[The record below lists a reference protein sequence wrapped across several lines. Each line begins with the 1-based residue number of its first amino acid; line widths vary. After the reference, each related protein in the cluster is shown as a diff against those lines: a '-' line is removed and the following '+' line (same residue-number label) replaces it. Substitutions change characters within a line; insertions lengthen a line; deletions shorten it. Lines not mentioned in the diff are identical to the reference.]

1 MGKPRRTKSSTIAGV
16 ASVEPESTTTISAQS
31 PRLSRHLP
39 MQAASL
45 RQITAALKPSAALAG
60 GSEGRTGDRSRGI
73 VESHLAFCSGGP
85 GPKSGGIEGVR
96 LRKRQ
101 EFAISGRF
109 AQGWQ
114 AQREDCPP
122 PYPKP
127 TMLARLGPR
136 HHIAAMIEP
145 SPSPIP
151 VLALDSDS
159 LGQGPGAP
167 SAPNDAALLDDYSR
181 VVSDVVDRVGP
192 SVVRVD
198 VRKQGRSA
206 GSGSGVIISSDG
218 LALTNSHVVQGSRTV
233 NLITLEGRDLQAR
246 VLGDDPDTDL
256 ALLRIEADVSL
267 PAAKLGDSAKLKR
280 GQIAIAIGNPLGFDA
295 TVTAGVVSA
304 LGRSL
309 QSRTGRMI
317 EDVVQTD
324 APLNPGNSGG
334 PLVSSAG
341 EVIGINTAVIMG
353 AQGICFAVASNTA
366 SFVAGEIARHGRV
379 RRAYIGVG
387 GATTAIPRR
396 IALRT
401 RPRTSHRGSASQRR
415 SGWAG
420 GTGGAVDRRP
430 GHRPRRQACDERQRP
445 RARARRR
452 QDRSHR
458 QRRFSA
464 PIGTAQGVDRTGGAT
479 AGRVDLLEGL
489 HVRRMGARELGP
501 DGDRRLDRKDAL
513 ARLRRRRSREE
524 PAHSE

>member
-1 MGKPRRTKSSTIAGV
+1 MDEPDRESRGERNRRTIAGV
-16 ASVEPESTTTISAQS
+16 VIGRAGIDDDDLGAVAKAFQAFADAGGLVEADHRGAQGSA
-31 PRLSRHLP
+31 PP
-39 MQAASL
+39 
-45 RQITAALKPSAALAG
+45 AG
-60 GSEGRTGDRSRGI
+60 GSEGRTGDRVAGSVRAISPSVLAARRGR
-73 VESHLAFCSGGP
+73 E
-85 GPKSGGIEGVR
+85 
-96 LRKRQ
+96 
-101 EFAISGRF
+101 ISGRYLGHLPK
-109 AQGWQ
+109 AGKVG
-114 AQREDCPP
+114 AANPLAARPEPP
-122 PYPKP
+122 
-127 TMLARLGPR
+127 MLARLTP
-136 HHIAAMIEP
+136 P
-145 SPSPIP
+145 SPYRRNDRTLPISHST
-151 VLALDSDS
+151 LALDSDS

-167 SAPNDAALLDDYSR
+167 SALSDAALLDDYSR

-192 SVVRVD
+192 SVVRID

-218 LALTNSHVVQGSRTV
+218 LALTNSHVVQSSRTV
-233 NLITLEGRDLQAR
+233 NLTTLEGRELQAR

-256 ALLRIEADVSL
+256 ALLRVEADVSL

-387 GATTAIPRR
+387 AATTAIPRR
-396 IALRT
+396 IALRLGIEQAT
-401 RPRTSHRGSASQRR
+401 ARGSSP
-415 SGWAG
+415 SI
-420 GTGGAVDRRP
+420 RP
-430 GHRPRRQACDERQRP
+430 G
-445 RARARRR
+445 
-452 QDRSHR
+452 
-458 QRRFSA
+458 
-464 PIGTAQGVDRTGGAT
+464 
-479 AGRVDLLEGL
+479 
-489 HVRRMGARELGP
+489 
-501 DGDRRLDRKDAL
+501 
-513 ARLRRRRSREE
+513 RRRRRGFCRATSSSR
-524 PAHSE
+524 STTSR